1 MTNLFAK
8 KSLAQIQSQSHEG
21 GNTLKRTLTTFSLIM
36 FGIGAIIG
44 AGLFIRTAAAAAESA
59 GPAVTL
65 GYILAGLGC
74 SFAGLCYAEFAS
86 RIPIAGSAYTYS
98 YVTMGE
104 IVAWVI
110 GWDLIL
116 EYGLGAATVAIAWS
130 QYLNKL
136 LAYIQINGHPLII
149 PFEWCHSPF
158 VSQVDTSGIVHYGI
172 LNIPAAVS
180 IILISML
187 LIRGMSGSA
196 LFNNFIVL
204 IKISIVLL
212 FIMFGWQFINPE
224 NHTPYIPAPTL
235 YTDSQG
241 IVHHF
246 GGLLGILGAAG
257 TVFFAFIGFDALST
271 TAQEVVNPKKDLP
284 RGILGSLAICTVLY
298 ILFSYVLTGVASTED
313 FRTVGEEASIT
324 YAIQTY
330 MIGYGWLAQFVT
342 VAILIGLSSVL
353 IVLLMGQS
361 RIFYSMSRDGLLP
374 SIFSEVHPQYKT
386 PYKSNL
392 LFMVFVGAIA
402 ALVPGDIVGN
412 MTSIGTLF
420 AFVLV
425 CGGIII
431 LRRLNPHE
439 ESPFRTPFVPYVPLL
454 GILVCGA
461 MIYGLGYLNWIRLI
475 IWMFIGLIIYFS
487 YSRRHSDLNNA

>member
-1 MTNLFAK
+1 MTSLFQK
-8 KSLAQIQSQSHEG
+8 KTLQQIMLQSG
-21 GNTLKRTLTTFSLIM
+21 ADGNSLKRTLTAFSLIM
-36 FGIGAIIG
+36 FGIGAIVG
-44 AGLFIRTAAAAAESA
+44 AGLFIRTAAAAAQSA
-59 GPAVTL
+59 GPSVTL
-65 GYILAGLGC
+65 GYILAGVGC

-104 IVAWVI
+104 IIAWII

-136 LAYIQINGHPLII
+136 LGYIQITI

-158 VSQVDTSGIVHYGI
+158 VSAMDSNGVMHHGIA
-172 LNIPAAVS
+172 NIPAALSV
-180 IILISML
+180 ILITSL
-187 LIRGMSGSA
+187 LVRGMSGSA

-212 FIMFGWQFINPE
+212 FILFGWQFINPA
-224 NHTPYIPAPTL
+224 NHTPYIPAPTI
-235 YTDSQG
+235 YTDSEG
-241 IVHHF
+241 IAHHF
-246 GGLLGILGAAG
+246 GGFAGILGAAG
-257 TVFFAFIGFDALST
+257 TVFFAFIGFDAIST
-271 TAQEVVNPKKDLP
+271 TAQETVNPQKNLP
-284 RGILGSLAICTVLY
+284 RGILGSLAICSVLY
-298 ILFSYVLTGVASTED
+298 VLFSYVLTGVASTQD

-330 MIGYGWLAQFVT
+330 MIGYEWLAQFVT

-353 IVLLMGQS
+353 IVLLMAQS
-361 RIFYSMSRDGLLP
+361 RIFYSMSHDGLLP
-374 SIFSEVHPQYKT
+374 QIFSEIHPVYKT
-386 PYKSNL
+386 PYKSNI
-392 LFMVFVGAIA
+392 LFMVFVSLL
-402 ALVPGDIVGN
+402 ALIVPGNIVGN

-431 LRRLNPHE
+431 LRRMHPNKP
-439 ESPFRTPFVPYVPLL
+439 SPFQTPFVPFVPIM
-454 GILVCGA
+454 GIIVCGA
-461 MIYGLGYLNWIRLI
+461 MIYGLGYLNWMRLFV
-475 IWMFIGLIIYFS
+475 WMFLGLIIYFS
-487 YSRRHSDLNNA
+487 YSRFHSALRKK